1 MLVRHHI
8 TSSLG
13 QHKLEL
19 KGSQLLKKWVE
30 GGGRQLKEYLLNLL
44 HISDVSRRLECSIIS
59 CVTSAT
65 KLI

>member
-30 GGGRQLKEYLLNLL
+30 GGGAVERILVEFAAHQ
-44 HISDVSRRLECSIIS
+44 
-59 CVTSAT
+59 
-65 KLI
+65 